1 MTKNR
6 KKILSKNSGGGGDE
20 ECFFKRPF
28 FNKTGRSSSSF
39 FLKTSPNR
47 IRTQQSNRRETFL
60 VAGKKR
66 AESAGRFSD
75 LRLLRFRV
83 DYVFIVKIG

>member
-1 MTKNR
+1 M
-6 KKILSKNSGGGGDE
+6 
-20 ECFFKRPF
+20 
-28 FNKTGRSSSSF
+28 RSVFLKGLFSIRLEDHRRV

-47 IRTQQSNRRETFL
+47 IRTQQSNRLETFL

>member
-1 MTKNR
+1 M
-6 KKILSKNSGGGGDE
+6 
-20 ECFFKRPF
+20 
-28 FNKTGRSSSSF
+28 RSVFLKGLFSIRLEDHRRVF